1 MYLALRFNQINY
13 NRFFITDI
21 TRNTVMD
28 NSVFK
33 RLTYSNEDITFNGLC
48 VITDFHAY
56 NIEKYY
62 QKYKCVFDMIINRNI
77 VQNINLLEKN
87 ILSKNNVKG
96 KTPKYSIAEQLQYG
110 FVKVFLEN
118 NSNCK
123 EKEYMLV
130 KISGRWESYLE
141 YGVTF
146 KFIVLNRQL

>member
-1 MYLALRFNQINY
+1 MYLALNFNQINY

-48 VITDFHAY
+48 VITDFDAY

-62 QKYKCVFDMIINRNI
+62 QKYKCVFDTVINRNI
-77 VQNINLLEKN
+77 VHNITLLEKN
-87 ILSKNNVKG
+87 ILSKNNING
-96 KTPKYSIAEQLQYG
+96 KNPKYSIAEQLQYG

-118 NSNCK
+118 NSICR
-123 EKEYMLV
+123 EKQHILL
-130 KISGRWESYLE
+130 KISGIWESNHE